1 MTDARSAGTQ
11 GGDEPRPS
19 LRALLSRD
27 FIRVGMHT
35 YAFAFLT
42 LAANFAS
49 GVVTARALAPA
60 GRGQAVAISMLAQNL
75 GFLFAF
81 GCIHAVSYR
90 YAREPESARRLATTW
105 ALFLIPLSLAAVGTG
120 ELALPALFGSQ
131 SHHAIV
137 LARIYLPMVGLVLWT
152 ELTLGLLLGAHD
164 YRFVNAIRFAQ
175 PALFAVA
182 QVVLWLVGSLTVAA
196 SLETAAAST
205 LIVQCFATA
214 RVARNTGGFG
224 RPDLR
229 LGLETLWYGF
239 RGHGAFLAN
248 ALNQRLDL
256 LIMPAF
262 VAAAALGLYTIAA
275 NVSLIVST
283 LAYSLATV
291 VLPAAAR
298 DPERGPRKVLGSL
311 QAAVGLAAVLA
322 AVLGALARP
331 AIELVYGASFGGAA
345 PALRVLLPGTVL
357 LAGASILVAGLYAA
371 NRPTIATGVQLG
383 GLAVTVVGLLVFL
396 PGHGI
401 MVAAIVSTASYAV
414 VFVGATLA
422 YKRVAGLRWRAFVSA
437 PLALRP
443 GRSVA

>member
-1 MTDARSAGTQ
+1 MNAPSAEPQ
-11 GGDEPRPS
+11 GSDEPAG
-19 LRALLSRD
+19 LRSLLSRD

-42 LAANFAS
+42 LGANFAS

-75 GFLFAF
+75 GFLFAV

-90 YAREPESARRLATTW
+90 YAREPGTAGRLATTW
-105 ALFLIPLSLAAVGTG
+105 TLLLIPLSLAALGVG

-131 SHHAIV
+131 THHAIV
-137 LARIYLPMVGLVLWT
+137 LARIYLPMVALVLWT
-152 ELTLGLLLGAHD
+152 ELTLGLLLGARD

-175 PALFAVA
+175 PALFAAA
-182 QVVLWLVGSLTVAA
+182 QIVMWRLDALTVAS
-196 SLETAAAST
+196 SLGTAAAST
-205 LIVQCFATA
+205 LLVQLVALA
-214 RVARNTGGFG
+214 RVIRNTGGFG
-224 RPDLR
+224 RPDLK

-262 VAAAALGLYTIAA
+262 VAAAALGLYTVAA

-291 VLPAAAR
+291 VLPAAAH
-298 DPERGPRKVLGSL
+298 DPERAPRKVLGSL

-322 AVLGALARP
+322 VALVALARP
-331 AIELVYGASFGGAA
+331 AIEVVYGSSFGGAA

-401 MVAAIVSTASYAV
+401 IVAAIVSTASYAV
-414 VFVGATLA
+414 VFVGALVA
-422 YKRVAGLRWRAFVSA
+422 YKRVAGLGWRAFLTA
-437 PLALRP
+437 PVALRP